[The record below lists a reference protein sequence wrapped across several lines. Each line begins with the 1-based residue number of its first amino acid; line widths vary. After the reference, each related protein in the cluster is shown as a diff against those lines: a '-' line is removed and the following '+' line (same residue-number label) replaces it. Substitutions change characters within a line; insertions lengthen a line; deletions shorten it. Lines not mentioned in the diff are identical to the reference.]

1 MIDHLIFL
9 LTPILKLHLKLL
21 VTESTVLLIAGNLY
35 GATILHLQYCYN
47 QGVSFSLSEIP
58 SAEQK
63 LKLPVAA
70 KSILFADA
78 MVYDAAV
85 DQIGFKGIEENK
97 LIVSKGNN
105 DYYPRYGYVFVFT
118 IQ

>member
-1 MIDHLIFL
+1 M
-9 LTPILKLHLKLL
+9 
-21 VTESTVLLIAGNLY
+21 
-35 GATILHLQYCYN
+35 
-47 QGVSFSLSEIP
+47 
-58 SAEQK
+58 
-63 LKLPVAA
+63 KLPVAA